1 MSAGEW
7 ANLQYA
13 LLDVFGPLIHWWIIL
28 LMALGAF
35 NAITVVW
42 LALLRW
48 LARTRFPSVDGGAAL
63 RRMGRLVG
71 MDWDW

>member
-13 LLDVFGPLIHWWIIL
+13 LLDVFGPVIHWWIVL
-28 LMALGAF
+28 LEALGVFIAVM
-35 NAITVVW
+35 VVW

-48 LARTRFPSVDGGAAL
+48 LNRVEVPMAADTPAMTRL
-63 RRMGRLVG
+63 REWLRL
-71 MDWDW
+71 D